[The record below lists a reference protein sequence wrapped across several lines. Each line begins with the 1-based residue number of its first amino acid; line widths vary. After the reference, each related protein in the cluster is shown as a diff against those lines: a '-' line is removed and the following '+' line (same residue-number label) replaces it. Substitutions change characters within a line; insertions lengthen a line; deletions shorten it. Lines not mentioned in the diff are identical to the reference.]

1 MATTATGAAVSRG
14 CVVRPSG
21 VRPPGLAT
29 DNHTGSARPPAT
41 SPSPIAAGRAL
52 ALGVAAPAANAAE
65 RTPVA
70 QYLDQTV
77 ADTEAEIGGA
87 LDALGL
93 EAAE

>member
-1 MATTATGAAVSRG
+1 MASNRSL
-14 CVVRPSG
+14 RL
-21 VRPPGLAT
+21 GLAALV
-29 DNHTGSARPPAT
+29 GP
-41 SPSPIAAGRAL
+41 AL

-65 RTPVA
+65 LTPVA